1 MKLAETGL
9 AAQALATS
17 VRRNTE
23 AAMIDP
29 RQPPALY
36 AEPMPPGE
44 RGRPRLIFPGL
55 MRLYGPLSALAET
68 VMRVVAGGV
77 LVTHGWGKIGDPFGA
92 TELAQGL
99 GFHPGELWSLLLAV
113 TEFVGGLCIAIGLLT
128 RFWALAALAVLLVT
142 VYFHWIVQAQGLKG
156 SEYSIVW
163 ASIMLFFAIR
173 GSNRHAVDA
182 LIGRQL

>member
-1 MKLAETGL
+1 
-9 AAQALATS
+9 
-17 VRRNTE
+17 
-23 AAMIDP
+23 MIDP

-36 AEPMPPGE
+36 AEPMPPSE

-77 LVTHGWGKIGDPFGA
+77 LVT
-92 TELAQGL
+92 
-99 GFHPGELWSLLLAV
+99 
-113 TEFVGGLCIAIGLLT
+113 
-128 RFWALAALAVLLVT
+128 
-142 VYFHWIVQAQGLKG
+142 VYFHWIVQAQGFKG

-163 ASIMLFFAIR
+163 ASIMLFFAVR